1 MNEDGCLPV
10 ATIADFKRVREL
22 TAGVSNRVAFIE
34 NSLVDSKDVE
44 VVGKSGNK
52 MIRSRQAPTKVRLHS
67 YSLAHLKF

>member
-22 TAGVSNRVAFIE
+22 TTGVSNRVTFIE

-52 MIRSRQAPTKVRLHS
+52 MIRSRQAPTKVQMHNFLLPRS
-67 YSLAHLKF
+67 Y